1 MKAAVRSAFSGAISL
16 SENYSQPSSC
26 KATEVLI
33 DVKAAAI
40 NPVDYKIGGYFS
52 PIGYKIVGFDVS
64 GVVKTVGSKVT
75 HVKVG
80 DEVYGCAKGS
90 LAEVAVAD
98 AEHVALKSSKLSFV
112 EAAAL
117 PVAYITS
124 LQGLRDY
131 GSFYFYVLY
140 FIYFK

>member
-1 MKAAVRSAFSGAISL
+1 MRALREEL
-16 SENYSQPSSC
+16 SEGELFADSDQSEDEGI
-26 KATEVLI
+26 T
-33 DVKAAAI
+33 
-40 NPVDYKIGGYFS
+40 DYKIGGYFS

-98 AEHVALKSSKLSFV
+98 AEHVAVKSSKLSFV

-140 FIYFK
+140 FIYFT